1 MALGNLWIY
10 LNGPKF
16 IFGLNAGII
25 IQMIAKMEIMP
36 LINAI
41 DALMLANKEYSI
53 YLWIILL
60 ILNPINFHILLSL
73 SIA

>member
-41 DALMLANKEYSI
+41 DALMLANKEV
-53 YLWIILL
+53 
-60 ILNPINFHILLSL
+60 LNLFVDNFTYFESN
-73 SIA
+73 